1 MKKSDKKTENA
12 IRLAL
17 TNVCE
22 AALETVEGFQWITHT
37 VNYKNLPNSLAIL
50 CVFDNPESLI
60 SARESGKDLYL
71 KDQIQKE
78 LAAKNIEIR
87 NINSVVSFDTEE
99 RIH

>member
-1 MKKSDKKTENA
+1 MTKTDKKTENA

-37 VNYKNLPNSLAIL
+37 VNYKNFPNSLAIL

-60 SARESGKDLYL
+60 SARASEKDVYL